1 MGLVDKQ
8 AQFAQKAAA
17 LIVQAAAMGYV
28 VTLGEAYRSP
38 QEAARLAALGKGVAR
53 SLHCDRLAI
62 DLCLFWGGVYLT
74 ATADYEPLGIWWE
87 GKGGAWGGRFGDG
100 NHFSLEHGGRK

>member
-8 AQFAQKAAA
+8 ALFAQMAA
-17 LIVQAAAMGYV
+17 LLIIKAGDMGYA

-38 QEAARLAALGKGVAR
+38 AEARRLAAMGSGIAG

-62 DLCLFWGGVYLT
+62 DLCLFRGGVYLT

-100 NHFSLEHGGRK
+100 NHFSLENGGRK